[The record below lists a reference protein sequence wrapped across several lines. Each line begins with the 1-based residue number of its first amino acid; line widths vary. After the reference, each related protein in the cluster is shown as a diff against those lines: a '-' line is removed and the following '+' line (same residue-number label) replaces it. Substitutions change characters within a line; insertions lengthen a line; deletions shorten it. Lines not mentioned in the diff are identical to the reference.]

1 MGHKAK
7 EKPPKA
13 SRPIVAIPFS
23 SMPWEGEIIIKKKCA
38 VYPSTQSMF
47 GESQQG
53 FSAAEY
59 LCNYPL
65 TTPSFLIFTTEITLP
80 FSQLLSVVFI
90 KTL

>member
-1 MGHKAK
+1 
-7 EKPPKA
+7 
-13 SRPIVAIPFS
+13 
-23 SMPWEGEIIIKKKCA
+23 
-38 VYPSTQSMF
+38 MF

-65 TTPSFLIFTTEITLP
+65 TTPSFLTFMTEITLP
-80 FSQLLSVVFI
+80 FSQLLSVMFI